1 MSEEGFKKTD
11 NDMIHIGCPIPFDE
25 DAFMVQLDKLMQ
37 YAYSNRSDIRKYVEE
52 MVSTYHPA

>member
-1 MSEEGFKKTD
+1 
-11 NDMIHIGCPIPFDE
+11 MIHIGCPIPFDE

-37 YAYSNRSDIRKYVEE
+37 YAYANRSDIRTYVEE